1 MFFIIHINKKVCA
14 RRLIFAPVKPN
25 SNLMKKKLFG
35 LLFTGLL
42 LMGAGLISPSNGV
55 DDAVQREPLEM
66 LAETM
71 LIIFS
76 AVLIYYTTGQA
87 VKMKRSR

>member
-1 MFFIIHINKKVCA
+1 MT
-14 RRLIFAPVKPN
+14 
-25 SNLMKKKLFG
+25 KKLSTIVYRIAPDGRRTDLSFQR
-35 LLFTGLL
+35 
-42 LMGAGLISPSNGV
+42 V

>member
-1 MFFIIHINKKVCA
+1 MTKQ
-14 RRLIFAPVKPN
+14 
-25 SNLMKKKLFG
+25 SFG

-42 LMGAGLISPSNGV
+42 LLGAGLISPSNGV

-66 LAETM
+66 LAETI
-71 LIIFS
+71 LIILS

-87 VKMKRSR
+87 VKMKRYR

>member
-1 MFFIIHINKKVCA
+1 
-14 RRLIFAPVKPN
+14 
-25 SNLMKKKLFG
+25 MKKQTFG

-42 LMGAGLISPSNGV
+42 LLGAGLISPSNGV
-55 DDAVQREPLEM
+55 DDAVQREPMEM
-66 LAETM
+66 LAETI
-71 LIIFS
+71 LIILS

>member
-1 MFFIIHINKKVCA
+1 MTKQN
-14 RRLIFAPVKPN
+14 
-25 SNLMKKKLFG
+25 FG

-42 LMGAGLISPSNGV
+42 LLGAGLISPSNGV

-71 LIIFS
+71 LIILS
-76 AVLIYYTTGQA
+76 GVLIYYTTGKA
-87 VKMKRSR
+87 VKIRRSR